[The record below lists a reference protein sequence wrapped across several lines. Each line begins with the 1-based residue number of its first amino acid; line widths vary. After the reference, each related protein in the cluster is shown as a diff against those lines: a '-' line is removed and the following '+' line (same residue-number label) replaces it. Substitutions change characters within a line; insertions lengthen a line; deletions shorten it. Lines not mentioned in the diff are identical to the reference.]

1 MVRIR
6 LRREGAK
13 GRPFYRVVVADG
25 RAPKEGRFIE
35 IVGTY
40 DPLKDD
46 ENYKLDLEKIDGWI
60 SNGAQPTDTVRS
72 LIKKAKKAAAAA
84 S

>member
-40 DPLKDD
+40 DPLKDS
-46 ENYKLDLEKIDGWI
+46 ENYNLDLEKIDGWI
-60 SNGAQPTDTVRS
+60 GNGAQPTNTVKS
-72 LIKKAKKAAAAA
+72 LIKKAKKAAAA

>member
-25 RAPKEGRFIE
+25 RTPKEGRFIE

-40 DPLKDD
+40 DPLKDG
-46 ENYKLDLEKIDGWI
+46 ENYNLDLEKIDGWI
-60 SNGAQPTDTVRS
+60 ANGAQPTDTVRS
-72 LIKKAKKAAAAA
+72 LIKKARKTAAA

>member
-40 DPLKDD
+40 DPLKDG
-46 ENYKLDLEKIDGWI
+46 ENYNLDLEKIDGWI
-60 SNGAQPTDTVRS
+60 SNGAQPTDTVKS
-72 LIKKAKKAAAAA
+72 LIKKAKKAEAA